1 MENVY
6 DLIII
11 GAGTAGLSA
20 AQYAGRSNLKTLVIE
35 EQNEGGQAI
44 LINLLENYPG
54 LGEPVSGY
62 DFSANL
68 KKQALEFGAEIISAK
83 VLGIGK
89 KNASFTVSVERT
101 GAENEVLQ
109 ARTVVLAT
117 GADHRKLGIPGEEE
131 FCGKG
136 VSYCATCDG
145 PFFRN
150 KHIVIVGGGDT
161 ACDEAGFLSHITD
174 RITMIHRKDR
184 FRAQKALAERTLHNP
199 HITAR
204 FNTIPIEIHGTDGN
218 AGKVTSILLENTL
231 TKEREE
237 LPCDAVFVFVGM
249 TPRTELA
256 TLAKTDESGYL
267 ITDENMQTS
276 IHGLFAVG
284 DVRSKPFRQIIT
296 AAADGAIAAHA
307 ASSCI
312 DEDRC
317 EAYK

>member
-1 MENVY
+1 MENAY

-35 EQNEGGQAI
+35 EQNEGGQAV
-44 LINLLENYPG
+44 LINILENYPG
-54 LGEPVSGY
+54 LGEPISGY
-62 DFSANL
+62 EFSANL
-68 KKQALEFGAEIISAK
+68 KKQAIEFGAEIISAK

-117 GADHRKLGIPGEEE
+117 GANHRQLGIPGEEE

-150 KHIVIVGGGDT
+150 KHIVIVGGGDS
-161 ACDEAGFLSHITD
+161 ACDEAGFLAHLTD

-204 FNTIPIEIHGTDGN
+204 FNTVPIEIHGTGGN
-218 AGKVTSILLENTL
+218 AGKVTSILIENTV

-237 LPCDAVFVFVGM
+237 LPCDAVFVFIGM

-276 IHGLFAVG
+276 IHGLFAAG
-284 DVRSKPFRQIIT
+284 DVRSKPFRQIVT
-296 AAADGAIAAHA
+296 AASDGAIAAHS

>member
-1 MENVY
+1 MENAY

-35 EQNEGGQAI
+35 EQNEGGQAV
-44 LINLLENYPG
+44 LINILENYPG
-54 LGEPVSGY
+54 LGEPISGY
-62 DFSANL
+62 EFSANL
-68 KKQALEFGAEIISAK
+68 KKQAIEFGAEIISAK

-117 GADHRKLGIPGEEE
+117 GANHRQLGIPGEEE

-150 KHIVIVGGGDT
+150 KHIVIVGGGDS
-161 ACDEAGFLSHITD
+161 ACDEAGFLAHLTD

-204 FNTIPIEIHGTDGN
+204 FNTVPIEIHGTGGN
-218 AGKVTSILLENTL
+218 AGKVTSILIENTV

-237 LPCDAVFVFVGM
+237 LPCDAVFVFIGM

-256 TLAKTDESGYL
+256 SLAKTDESGYL

-276 IHGLFAVG
+276 IHGLFAAG
-284 DVRSKPFRQIIT
+284 DVRSKPFRQIVT
-296 AAADGAIAAHA
+296 AASDGAIAAHS